1 VVWAGGDGIES
12 HGQELSRCSI
22 SRHLLCTQ
30 SFGAKL
36 SCAENMHVDTSP
48 HLPDRGLVVQVG
60 SRLESLFE
68 LEVVVCKFPTLEHLL
83 LIVQTDKRHY
93 LPLVS
98 NFI

>member
-1 VVWAGGDGIES
+1 MLYIFRAIFSALRVLA
-12 HGQELSRCSI
+12 
-22 SRHLLCTQ
+22 Q
-30 SFGAKL
+30 SFLAQR
-36 SCAENMHVDTSP
+36 NMYVDTSP
-48 HLPDRGLVVQVG
+48 NLPDRGLVVQVG